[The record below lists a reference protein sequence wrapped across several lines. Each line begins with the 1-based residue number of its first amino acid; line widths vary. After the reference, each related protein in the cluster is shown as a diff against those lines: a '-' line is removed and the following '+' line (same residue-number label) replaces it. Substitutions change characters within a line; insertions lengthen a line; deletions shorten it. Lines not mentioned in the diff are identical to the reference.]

1 MSPLINPGSITLVVK
16 QPSYI
21 IGDIISF
28 YTITDDK
35 VNIITHRIVNA
46 GGNVYITKGDANS
59 AVDETTVLPR
69 LVIGKVYMIIPYLGL
84 FISFAK
90 TGIGL
95 WLTIL
100 IPAIWIIGVE
110 IYEIIGSQHV
120 KL

>member
-35 VNIITHRIVNA
+35 VNIITHRIVND
-46 GGNVYITKGDANS
+46 GGNVYITKGDVNS